1 MLHKGSPEYR
11 RFWIKVQIGGL
22 KAAFLFLAVC
32 AIVFTITAPFLSG
45 YEAPE
50 FMPAFLIFYACMVGA
65 AFIGGWWTY
74 RRESARVGT
83 DPTDGG
89 TGPAR

>member
-1 MLHKGSPEYR
+1 MLNKGSPEYR

-32 AIVFTITAPFLSG
+32 AIVFAIVGPFLSG
-45 YEAPE
+45 VEAPE
-50 FMPAFLIFYACMVGA
+50 FMPTFLIFYACMVGA

-74 RRESARVGT
+74 RRESARYAPR
-83 DPTDGG
+83 PTVEEAGLE
-89 TGPAR
+89 R